1 MDLRVRTVKHL
12 ILLNFFPSLFLH
24 SFQIISRF
32 DWKPYEVRSA
42 VIRIFT
48 FFFFAISLQVLGED
62 WYSYYIQCVATSSQE
77 ASCYQEIRDFLATE
91 EGRRQADEI
100 GFKRRLY
107 RDQNQISSQSIIIS
121 NRIQQMEKFVISS
134 LANQESEEQS
144 LRRYCLNEKKNQI
157 EMILKQVETLKSSLL
172 SQSDAA
178 QNEQSE
184 TDYQLMLSLNTRANE
199 VYQQARKC
207 LQ

>member
-1 MDLRVRTVKHL
+1 M
-12 ILLNFFPSLFLH
+12 F
-24 SFQIISRF
+24 
-32 DWKPYEVRSA
+32 RS
-42 VIRIFT
+42 IT
-48 FFFFAISLQVLGED
+48 FFFLAISFQGFGQD
-62 WYSYYIQCVATSSQE
+62 WYSYYVQCVATSSQE
-77 ASCYQEIRDFLATE
+77 ANCYQEIRDFLATE
-91 EGRRQADEI
+91 EGRRQAEEI

-121 NRIQQMEKFVISS
+121 NRIQQMQRFLMSS
-134 LANQESEEQS
+134 LAHQESNEPS

-157 EMILKQVETLKSSLL
+157 EIILKQVEALKSSLL
-172 SQSDAA
+172 SHSDAA